1 MKRRVIVFLVSL
13 GLAACAAAEGAD
25 WRAKQNW
32 SSFLEDGNT
41 RKEEVLSRLGVPSGV
56 FEDGRILTY
65 RVLVDRERGL
75 IALSHS
81 ENPPLRLGR
90 DAPQLILV
98 FDEKQ
103 VLERHKLLE
112 RPSLF

>member
-13 GLAACAAAEGAD
+13 GLAACAAAGGAD

-81 ENPPLRLGR
+81 ENPPLRLR
-90 DAPQLILV
+90 DVPQLILV

>member
-13 GLAACAAAEGAD
+13 GLAACAAAQGAD

-56 FEDGRILTY
+56 FEDGRILIY
-65 RVLVDRERGL
+65 RVLVD
-75 IALSHS
+75 AA
-81 ENPPLRLGR
+81 PWRLKR
-90 DAPQLILV
+90 DDPQLILV